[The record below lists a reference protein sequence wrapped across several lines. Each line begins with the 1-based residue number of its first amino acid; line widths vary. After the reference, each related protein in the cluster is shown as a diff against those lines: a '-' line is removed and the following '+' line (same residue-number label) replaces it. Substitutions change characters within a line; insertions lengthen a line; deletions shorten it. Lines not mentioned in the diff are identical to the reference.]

1 MLDDDDGMKGN
12 VIKDIQT
19 QINIKIPSSATF
31 GMCYHGICHFLKEE
45 KINKLTIHWMT
56 WRDRR

>member
-1 MLDDDDGMKGN
+1 MLDDDDDDGMKGN

-45 KINKLTIHWMT
+45 KINKLTIHWMK
-56 WRDRR
+56 